1 MQISDSSDCMMLMQS
16 FRQYNWDLAAVE
28 RKILES
34 TCETSLFA
42 IEVSF
47 TSTPEP
53 LDQPSRTQPS
63 LTRILNY
70 LELLLQEVLQ
80 EEYMHIAGND
90 AHFVLTGLLMLVAFC
105 RMEVDEKERGAIEH
119 QENSKRTSTKLLS
132 FTARK
137 DFVVHYASLYTRGT
151 GKIYPAMAPSATSP
165 PPTSDPTILALR
177 KTLCSETEPLARRF
191 RALFSLKHLAS
202 QSSLPAIQAIAAAF
216 ASPSAL
222 LKHELAYCLGQTK
235 DLAAV
240 PYLRTVLE
248 DKDEDPMCRHEA
260 AEALGAIGDMGSLDL
275 LRELRDRPEEL
286 VVVKETCEIAV
297 ARIEWENSEERKREK
312 LQKRF
317 VHFMPLDIISRLI
330 QMSDFASIDPAPT
343 SEQTESIE
351 DLEKTLLDT
360 TKPLFL
366 RYRAM
371 FGLRDLASPPDLPT
385 AVPAVLALAK
395 GFADPS
401 ALFRHEIAFVF
412 GQLSHPASIPA
423 LTAALGDLQE
433 ESMVRHE
440 AAEALGSLGEEDGV
454 EETLKRFLNDKEHV
468 VRESVI
474 VALDMAEFEKAGE
487 VEYALIP
494 ETANA

>member
-1 MQISDSSDCMMLMQS
+1 
-16 FRQYNWDLAAVE
+16 
-28 RKILES
+28 
-34 TCETSLFA
+34 
-42 IEVSF
+42 
-47 TSTPEP
+47 
-53 LDQPSRTQPS
+53 
-63 LTRILNY
+63 
-70 LELLLQEVLQ
+70 
-80 EEYMHIAGND
+80 
-90 AHFVLTGLLMLVAFC
+90 
-105 RMEVDEKERGAIEH
+105 
-119 QENSKRTSTKLLS
+119 
-132 FTARK
+132 
-137 DFVVHYASLYTRGT
+137 
-151 GKIYPAMAPSATSP
+151 MAPSATSP

-191 RALFSLKHLAS
+191 RALFSLKHLAC

-240 PYLRTVLE
+240 PFLTAVLE
-248 DKDEDPMCRHEA
+248 NKDEDPMCRHEA

-275 LRELRDRPEEL
+275 LKDLRDRPEEL

-297 ARIEWENSEERKREK
+297 ARIEWENSEERKKEK

-317 VHFMPLDIISRLI
+317 VHFMGLGIAANSG
-330 QMSDFASIDPAPT
+330 SDFASIDPAPT

-351 DLEKTLLDT
+351 ELENNLLDT

-454 EETLKRFLNDKEHV
+454 EETLKRFLNDKEQV
-468 VRESVI
+468 VRESVV